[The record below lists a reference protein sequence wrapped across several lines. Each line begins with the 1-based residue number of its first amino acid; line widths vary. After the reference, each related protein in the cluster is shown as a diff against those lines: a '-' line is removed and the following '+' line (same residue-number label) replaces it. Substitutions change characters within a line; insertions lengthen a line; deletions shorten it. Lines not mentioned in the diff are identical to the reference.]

1 MKRLRRRAPESLA
14 PASAAGE
21 DAPAQTRA
29 EVLRGAARRI
39 AGVLSL
45 AAAVVFL
52 VALPVGLLLGSGV
65 SRSISVGFY
74 VIGSFLLVA
83 GFFVGNRGP
92 VRIEGR
98 DTDVGSAVGMFG
110 IGLGGRRL
118 RWATAEENADAM
130 ASSAVFVVIGF
141 ALILIGIVADSRVEL
156 V

>member
-1 MKRLRRRAPESLA
+1 MRLLPQRATEP
-14 PASAAGE
+14 PAGG
-21 DAPAQTRA
+21 DAPPPGRLV
-29 EVLRGAARRI
+29 VLRGAARRFF
-39 AGVLSL
+39 GLLGL
-45 AAAVVFL
+45 AALVVLAVS
-52 VALPVGLLLGSGV
+52 LPIGLLVGASV

-92 VRIEGR
+92 VRLKGG
-98 DTDVGSAVGMFG
+98 DTDVGASMGMFG

-118 RWATAEENADAM
+118 RWATPEENADAM

-141 ALILIGIVADSRVEL
+141 VLIVIGVIADSRVQL